1 MGGTPVQLWS
11 GPAALKQCGN
21 TTAPGFWRPY
31 SWLFWKMVMPL
42 RGLQLKAVVWYQGEA
57 NAREVNQKI
66 IKTLHGP
73 HFSPPH
79 HHPTFDES
87 RSQI

>member
-31 SWLFWKMVMPL
+31 SWLFWNMVMPL

-57 NAREVNQKI
+57 NV
-66 IKTLHGP
+66 GP
-73 HFSPPH
+73 DRNEPLNWGTG
-79 HHPTFDES
+79 PTGPV
-87 RSQI
+87 I